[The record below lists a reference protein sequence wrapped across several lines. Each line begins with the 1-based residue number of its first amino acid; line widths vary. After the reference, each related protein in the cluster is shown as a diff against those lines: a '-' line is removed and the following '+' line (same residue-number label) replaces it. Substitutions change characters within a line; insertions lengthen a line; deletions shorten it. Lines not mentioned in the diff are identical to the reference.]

1 MSKEMIYLITSVNM
15 KALDMQ
21 LAFQC
26 APVLMNY
33 KISNLL
39 IVEKEKIDSVKQLF
53 AKTELSCKLVMV
65 SEEKSA
71 FLIYREEALKSYL
84 ECRKVRE
91 LMESFGYENYELE
104 KILEEFSRK
113 YTEYVS
119 NSGSFPHEMGLLL
132 RYPVEDVIGFIQND
146 GENFL
151 YSGYWKV
158 YTNLSE
164 ALEHFERYNLAKE
177 TAVRMVSEGKD
188 IFQILHIGSFQKNNW
203 KQSMV

>member
-1 MSKEMIYLITSVNM
+1 MIYLITSVNM

-119 NSGSFPHEMGLLL
+119 NSGNFPHEMGLLL
-132 RYPVEDVIGFIQND
+132 GYPVEDVIGFIQND

>member
-119 NSGSFPHEMGLLL
+119 SSGSFPHEMGLLL
-132 RYPVEDVIGFIQND
+132 GYPVEDVIGFIQND

>member
-1 MSKEMIYLITSVNM
+1 MIYLITSVNM

-71 FLIYREEALKSYL
+71 FLIYRE
-84 ECRKVRE
+84 
-91 LMESFGYENYELE
+91 
-104 KILEEFSRK
+104 
-113 YTEYVS
+113 
-119 NSGSFPHEMGLLL
+119 
-132 RYPVEDVIGFIQND
+132 
-146 GENFL
+146 
-151 YSGYWKV
+151 
-158 YTNLSE
+158 
-164 ALEHFERYNLAKE
+164 
-177 TAVRMVSEGKD
+177 
-188 IFQILHIGSFQKNNW
+188 
-203 KQSMV
+203 

>member
-1 MSKEMIYLITSVNM
+1 
-15 KALDMQ
+15 
-21 LAFQC
+21 
-26 APVLMNY
+26 
-33 KISNLL
+33 
-39 IVEKEKIDSVKQLF
+39 
-53 AKTELSCKLVMV
+53 
-65 SEEKSA
+65 
-71 FLIYREEALKSYL
+71 
-84 ECRKVRE
+84 
-91 LMESFGYENYELE
+91 
-104 KILEEFSRK
+104 
-113 YTEYVS
+113 
-119 NSGSFPHEMGLLL
+119 MGLLL
-132 RYPVEDVIGFIQND
+132 GYPVEDVIGFIQND